1 MYDILEKKIER
12 TVENEVSEFN
22 LNKNEQLTEMLLN
35 NFVITH
41 KSALY
46 LITAILLRLLAILRV
61 VTRFRSH
68 NADLCVKYQ
77 LHEQCNIARAK

>member
-1 MYDILEKKIER
+1 
-12 TVENEVSEFN
+12 
-22 LNKNEQLTEMLLN
+22 MLLN

-46 LITAILLRLLAILRV
+46 LITVTAILLRLLAIFRV

-68 NADLCVKYQ
+68 NADLYVKYW

>member
-12 TVENEVSEFN
+12 TVENEVNEFN

-35 NFVITH
+35 TFVITY

-46 LITAILLRLLAILRV
+46 LLTAILLRLLAILRV

-68 NADLCVKYQ
+68 NADLCVKYW